1 LKEVESNILIHTDP
15 LKIGDNT
22 TQAIMEEDTKDMV
35 KTIETAERKRIL
47 NMSEKEMTGNVE
59 NVDLKITHTEQT
71 VLNVDQRN
79 TTITSGKVRMR
90 NKTLQEKVIKF

>member
-1 LKEVESNILIHTDP
+1 LKEVESNILIHTEP

-22 TQAIMEEDTKDMV
+22 TQAIMAEDTKDMV

-47 NMSEKEMTGNVE
+47 NMSVKETTGNVE
-59 NVDLKITHTEQT
+59 NVDLTITHIEQT

-90 NKTLQEKVIKF
+90 NKTLQEKVIKY